1 MAVARF
7 EWHTLAG
14 VWPETRAWH
23 LPELA
28 EAAFRKGTGNGVVP
42 ELIEKAHDEDQEKK
56 NSEIYAKK
64 RRAYANTAQSKATK
78 CKRVSFVKWG
88 RVFKEEE
95 KVKGRASLV
104 VSWPLI

>member
-42 ELIEKAHDEDQEKK
+42 ELIEKAHDKDWKK
-56 NSEIYAKK
+56 KK
-64 RRAYANTAQSKATK
+64 QRDLGKETARLRKYGAVLDRQ
-78 CKRVSFVKWG
+78 V
-88 RVFKEEE
+88 
-95 KVKGRASLV
+95 
-104 VSWPLI
+104 